1 MVDFDEILAPQFGS
15 RGYRSTVRNRVCLI
29 KLKPKLSVESARL
42 SKAKALSCLPR
53 GLPHRLQPLLRSH
66 NMRWFDFLAASIFIG
81 VTVLLLGGTA
91 MSVRQ
96 RTADIYLAEA
106 QPRVAAQQ

>member
-1 MVDFDEILAPQFGS
+1 MVDFDEILAAAIRTAWLQVNGPEPRLPYQIEAE
-15 RGYRSTVRNRVCLI
+15 TVRRIRAAL
-29 KLKPKLSVESARL
+29 ESE
-42 SKAKALSCLPR
+42 
-53 GLPHRLQPLLRSH
+53 GI